1 MTRVKPF
8 RCGECGSLVKA
19 LKRRGRTREYR
30 RGVLLPVPDDFPIPT
45 CVGCG
50 EEYLSVAEAEALDR
64 LQQPVFV
71 ERQKRHCGEV
81 VDRIKAT
88 HGVTLRAI
96 EQACGV
102 TGTYLSHVLAGR
114 KRAPRSSTCSKRIRS
129 PSRSFGGGSRGDR
142 GRRHHC
148 RAPQPNATNPLPS
161 WPKLRKR
168 AYANAAAGKRA
179 KEQWFLSRFES

>member
-114 KRAPRSSTCSKRIRS
+114 KEASATLVYLLEAYSLSESEFRRRLS
-129 PSRSFGGGSRGDR
+129 GGSW
-142 GRRHHC
+142 
-148 RAPQPNATNPLPS
+148 AQAPLPS
-161 WPKLRKR
+161 PT
-168 AYANAAAGKRA
+168 AQCYQPAAVMAEAPEEGIR
-179 KEQWFLSRFES
+179 